1 MNPEFK
7 ADFFKNALKLFLL
20 MLCLCMLRPKMKTCE
35 TFPAA
40 VHPQLWLVTVLLFQG
55 QEKEQESTYSSSERP
70 KALAELTGGP
80 GPTLADGQRFLCLV
94 WMAIFQVSHGI
105 RS

>member
-40 VHPQLWLVTVLLFQG
+40 VHLSYGLSLCFYSRDRRKSRKVPIPVLRDQ
-55 QEKEQESTYSSSERP
+55 RP
-70 KALAELTGGP
+70 W
-80 GPTLADGQRFLCLV
+80 Q
-94 WMAIFQVSHGI
+94 S
-105 RS
+105 